1 MFVPSVNK
9 NSSSLH
15 QTSKPVSSEQK
26 QSGVNKESSLATE
39 RKVTP
44 LFNTSHQEGGLSLS
58 HSLTHTHTHFL
69 VKILLAGQREQC
81 PPCCIIS
88 FWRLICVWRMKKT
101 GTDIIF
107 FFCWFVSARGRAPVL
122 RLPFTGVT
130 GEMSQTALCTIMNKW
145 AQHTLKNAEH

>member
-58 HSLTHTHTHFL
+58 HTHSHTLPCENL
-69 VKILLAGQREQC
+69 VSGSKRTVSTVLHHLILKINLRLKDEEDWNRHHLLLLLVCQRPRQ
-81 PPCCIIS
+81 
-88 FWRLICVWRMKKT
+88 
-101 GTDIIF
+101 
-107 FFCWFVSARGRAPVL
+107 SARP
-122 RLPFTGVT
+122 PP
-130 GEMSQTALCTIMNKW
+130 ALYWCNWGDESDGFMYD
-145 AQHTLKNAEH
+145 HE